1 MDDRDLVR
9 FAERLA
15 DVFVDPVPGHP
26 NIARRRLTIEQGKE
40 LAQIVAD
47 IARQTETKSS

>member
-1 MDDRDLVR
+1 MNESDLVR

-15 DVFVDPVPGHP
+15 DVFVDPVPGQP

-47 IARQTETKSS
+47 IARQTKTKSS